1 MRSVAVALLFLATVP
16 AAAARRPPAA
26 TVPRFEPCP
35 CPVEV
40 AKNEKIDCG
49 RLVVPENR
57 ARANGRT
64 ISIPVTI
71 FRSRSA
77 SPRPDPVLFMTGG
90 PGTSSVA
97 GARSGR
103 RLLLLDERDYVVL
116 GQRGSRFA
124 EPFLACPE
132 VTAANHA
139 ALARGSNDPAS
150 RAAEVAAARACR
162 ERLVR
167 EGVDLDAYT
176 TAETAADVE
185 DLRRA
190 LGVEQWNLYGI
201 SYSVRIMLDVMRDYP
216 GTVRSAVLDS
226 ALANDVGYDEVG
238 VTNVARS
245 LEVLFGACAADA
257 ACSGAYPDLRRQFF
271 ATVRRLNERPATL
284 EVTRDGRKLVVVV
297 DGPRFVDA
305 IGDALASPQQIPLV
319 PRAIAEAH
327 AGRLDAF
334 AELARDGFGSEFVWG
349 LRYSVWCADELP
361 FEDAEKIARQSSS
374 DHPELGGYRSVA
386 ATPELC
392 REWNVRPS
400 DAREN
405 APVTSAV
412 PTLVVAG
419 EYDPATPP
427 SWGLRAVRT
436 LANGRLVEVPG
447 HGHIPSILSTG
458 PCTRDLVAAFVR
470 DPRAPLDTSCLSSH
484 ARVRFVVDK

>member
-1 MRSVAVALLFLATVP
+1 MRSVIAALLFLATVP
-16 AAAARRPPAA
+16 AAAARQSPAA
-26 TVPRFEPCP
+26 AVPRFEPCP

-57 ARANGRT
+57 AKAHGRT

-97 GARSGR
+97 NARSGR
-103 RLLLLDERDYVVL
+103 NIALLDERDYVVL

-132 VTAANHA
+132 VIAARHD
-139 ALARGSNDPAS
+139 ALERGSNDPAS
-150 RAAEVAAARACR
+150 REAAAAAARACR
-162 ERLVR
+162 ERLLR

-176 TAETAADVE
+176 TAESAADVE

-216 GTVRSAVLDS
+216 GSVRSAVLDS
-226 ALANDVGYDEVG
+226 ALANDVGYDEMG

-245 LEVLFGACAADA
+245 LEALFGACAADA
-257 ACSGAYPDLRRQFF
+257 ACSAAYPELRRQFYE
-271 ATVRRLNERPATL
+271 TVRRLNEKPFLL
-284 EVTRDGRKLVVVV
+284 EVTRGDRKRTVRV

-305 IGDALASPQQIPLV
+305 IGDALASPRQIPLV

-327 AGRLDAF
+327 AGRFDAF
-334 AELARDGFGSEFVWG
+334 VAIAQDAFGSDYVWG

-361 FEDAEKIARQSSS
+361 FEDAEKIARQSGP

-386 ATPELC
+386 VPAEVC
-392 REWNVRPS
+392 REWSVRPS

-405 APVTSAV
+405 AAVTSAV

-427 SWGLRAVRT
+427 SWGLRVVRT

-447 HGHIPSILSTG
+447 HGHTPTMMSTG
-458 PCTRDLVAAFVR
+458 PCARDIVAAFVR
-470 DPRAPLDTSCLSSH
+470 DPRAPLDTSCLSGYG
-484 ARVRFVVDK
+484 RVKFVVDK